1 MSMPVCDALKMLLE
15 TLLEKNS
22 ETKSVEELHN
32 KIKSFFLT
40 ASKKSD
46 TSQLIKLYEDSLSV
60 ISPIVLSADIDEEL
74 IDLLHQV
81 YQELESLIA
90 MKGNDDR
97 FSIVLVIPIADRPLH
112 LQACLG
118 SVLKLCE
125 KFNYGGVKDNK
136 YQKLRVLVADD
147 SKDKTSI
154 NKHQQIVSE
163 FNKSGIET
171 DYFSLKDQM
180 AQVDN
185 ISDNSRMKLSGVL
198 GDNNK
203 ASFYHKGASIM
214 RNIVYLKLNEMF
226 GQDTDKLFYFIDSD
240 QEFTVKINSAG
251 QNKNMYLLNYFYELN
266 KIFTQKNI
274 TMLTGKVVGDPPV
287 SPAVMAGNFLDDV
300 IAFLYRSSKISKN
313 SSCEFHDNEKQ
324 KVSDASYHDMAELFG
339 FNQKVESYQYNCELK
354 GSHTNQSCFEA
365 FSKELNRFFYGEHPT
380 RKMFYEYED
389 AFTSVNSARTVYTGN
404 YIFNTQGLKYF
415 IPFATLKL
423 RMAGPVL
430 GRIIKSELGERFVS
444 ANLPML
450 HKRTFED
457 TGVSE
462 FRPGIEQDKQLI
474 DLSGEFERQYF
485 GDVMLFTIER
495 LTESGYPEK
504 IIDKEK
510 VAEILSDIEK
520 SVNKKYSSKQLE
532 IINKLNTLN
541 DIFSC
546 KDNWWHKNIL
556 LNQSAVNIQSFIDNI
571 NYNFKSDARGISLV
585 NNLSHR
591 KQRLETMLN
600 AIIEFS
606 QDRVT
611 WTELLNSKNFKQ

>member
-1 MSMPVCDALKMLLE
+1 MSMPACDALK
-15 TLLEKNS
+15 TLLERLLENNAHIRP
-22 ETKSVEELHN
+22 VEEF
-32 KIKSFFLT
+32 KKSLLV
-40 ASKKSD
+40 ASKKSEI
-46 TSQLIKLYEDSLSV
+46 TPLIKLYEDSLAVVSPV
-60 ISPIVLSADIDEEL
+60 ILSENFDEEL

-90 MKGNDDR
+90 MKGGDDR
-97 FSIVLVIPIADRPLH
+97 FSIVLVIPVADRPLH
-112 LQACLG
+112 LKACLA

-125 KFNYGGVKDNK
+125 TFNYGGFKDNK

-147 SKDKTSI
+147 SKDEISI
-154 NKHQQIVSE
+154 HKHQEIVCDY
-163 FNKSGIET
+163 NKAGIET
-171 DYFSLKDQM
+171 DYFSLKDQI
-180 AQVDN
+180 AQLDKTPDKFRKV
-185 ISDNSRMKLSGVL
+185 LSGVL
-198 GDNNK
+198 GDNNS

-226 GQDTDKLFYFIDSD
+226 GQDADKLFYFIDSD
-240 QEFTVKINSAG
+240 QEFNVKINYSG

-266 KIFTQKNI
+266 KIFTHKNI

-300 IAFLYRSSKISKN
+300 IGFLLRSSKIKPASP
-313 SSCEFHDNEKQ
+313 CEFHSVEKQ
-324 KVSDASYHDMAELFG
+324 KVSEASYHDMADLFG
-339 FNQKVESYQYNCELK
+339 FKQKVDSCQYNCEIK
-354 GSHTNQSCFEA
+354 GSHTNQSCFET
-365 FSKELNRFFYGEHPT
+365 FTSQLNRFFYGEHPT
-380 RKMFYEYED
+380 RKMYYEYED
-389 AFTSVNSARTVYTGN
+389 ALTSVNLARTVYTGN
-404 YIFNTQGLKYF
+404 YVFNTQGLKYF

-462 FRPGIEQDKQLI
+462 FRPGIEQAQQLI

-495 LTESGYPEK
+495 LTETGYPEK
-504 IIDKEK
+504 TFDKEK
-510 VAEILSDIEK
+510 LTEILNDIEK
-520 SVNKKYSSKQLE
+520 SVNQKYMSKQLE
-532 IINKLNTLN
+532 IISKLNSLN

-546 KDNWWHKNIL
+546 KDNWWHKNDR
-556 LNQSAVNIQSFIDNI
+556 LNQSVVNIQSFIDNI
-571 NYNFKSDARGISLV
+571 HYNFSSDARGISLV

-600 AIIEFS
+600 AIVEFS
-606 QDRVT
+606 QDRVI
-611 WTELLNSKNFKQ
+611 WTELLNSQNYKQ